1 MGIKGELVR
10 NVFLRNR
17 SFKTHEKNTRNNNSV
32 ERKKWHSVR
41 SYLCGDEYNSVLV
54 EEDAASIRSSEAT
67 VTQPV
72 EELEVSTQK
81 QEPAVEVLDL
91 SSQLKRQ
98 EQAAFIIQSAFR
110 SFLVILTLLLCVKHL
125 DPKTF
130 G

>member
-1 MGIKGELVR
+1 M
-10 NVFLRNR
+10 
-17 SFKTHEKNTRNNNSV
+17 

-54 EEDAASIRSSEAT
+54 EEDAASVRSSEAT

-72 EELEVSTQK
+72 GELEVSTQK
-81 QEPAVEVLDL
+81 QEPAMEVLDL

-110 SFLVILTLLLCVKHL
+110 SFLVILTLLLRVKHL
-125 DPKTF
+125 NPKSF